1 MVDAYFSSN
10 PAKWL
15 IVFADREEIDEWL
28 DDRLEV
34 VDYSLERSVLHAAVH
49 GAEAVA
55 VTRDRVT
62 ATYASGDA
70 RVTEDRFSTW
80 LLTRSGG
87 SWQVDWALWKTKP
100 FGPAEGATALR

>member
-1 MVDAYFSSN
+1 M
-10 PAKWL
+10 
-15 IVFADREEIDEWL
+15 
-28 DDRLEV
+28 
-34 VDYSLERSVLHAAVH
+34 
-49 GAEAVA
+49 
-55 VTRDRVT
+55 TRDRVT